1 MKFSTRQDIEAPIEY
16 VFERAADFDGHAR
29 QAMRRGV
36 DVERADELAGVGVGM
51 CWKVRFDFR
60 GKPRHVL
67 GELAEFD
74 TPNGYLIQSVSSGIA
89 ADFDVELLPLSRNR
103 TRLKAGLQLSPTTLS
118 ARLLVKSLKLA
129 KGNLDERFQRR
140 ILQFATDI
148 QGSYARR

>member
-16 VFERAADFDGHAR
+16 VFERAADFESHAR

-36 DVERADELAGVGVGM
+36 DVERTDEVAGVGIGM
-51 CWKVRFDFR
+51 CWNVGFDFR
-60 GKPRHVL
+60 GKPRRVL

-74 TPNGYLIQSVSSGIA
+74 VPNSYLIQSVSGGIL

-103 TRLKAGLQLSPTTLS
+103 TRLKAGLQLSPKTLP
-118 ARLLVKSLKLA
+118 ARLLVRSLKLA

-148 QGSYARR
+148 QVGFARR